1 MDSGGSIDTGN
12 GDFTATLGTQSTSGD
27 ITLRDVTTTNLVV
40 TNNGTTSGS
49 DILDEEADLTVS
61 GTSAFTTVVSD
72 GVITLDEAHA
82 LTGAVTL
89 NTNSSSTSA
98 HATLDNGTTAL
109 NLAASTIGGN
119 LTVTSGNVSGITDS
133 GAVTVGGNLVAT
145 TDANSGVINLG
156 TTTVTG
162 TMDLTSDGTGD
173 VTIDNANAD
182 IVLILSL
189 IHI

>member
-1 MDSGGSIDTGN
+1 MQAGRRITIQAAITTDNGALTLKANDCTGGGGRCTNNRGSGAGYILMDSGGSIDTGN

-72 GVITLDEAHA
+72 GVITL
-82 LTGAVTL
+82 
-89 NTNSSSTSA
+89 
-98 HATLDNGTTAL
+98 
-109 NLAASTIGGN
+109 
-119 LTVTSGNVSGITDS
+119 
-133 GAVTVGGNLVAT
+133 
-145 TDANSGVINLG
+145 
-156 TTTVTG
+156 
-162 TMDLTSDGTGD
+162 
-173 VTIDNANAD
+173 
-182 IVLILSL
+182 SL